1 MIFFLYLLFFLIFS
15 SSIFLFFYPKKARR
29 VFYLLAYFLPLWG
42 WGEITLFLS
51 VLLWNSRN
59 VASIPF
65 IISLLSI
72 ISFIKGGFLILL
84 PKRGIKKK
92 IEIWGSLSLDKIRLT
107 GIGVFLLSLIIFIAI
122 F

>member
-42 WGEITLFLS
+42 WGVITLFLS